1 MDHHPDDWTFG
12 RVLEERQTCVC
23 ARVHVCKLCGTEILI
38 SYQTSVQATSLKLT
52 KQKKRLMVTTYNLSQ
67 EDGMAT
73 NLILRF

>member
-12 RVLEERQTCVC
+12 RVLEERQMCVRAC
-23 ARVHVCKLCGTEILI
+23 AC
-38 SYQTSVQATSLKLT
+38 VQATWNRNPYFLSDLSTSNQFKAYEAE
-52 KQKKRLMVTTYNLSQ
+52 KRLMVTTYNLSQ